1 MTKDLIGTLKRW
13 RENYYL
19 SQALSAAAKP
29 IHALCSSC
37 AQQIQTKI
45 RRNGASIRL
54 LNGKTMRVAKDCG
67 ISLASVLY
75 WQGLAGVEP
84 ETSRALRFFFERS
97 EVFVDVGANYGLY
110 SILGALWNPN
120 LRVVAFEP
128 LTPIYECLRK
138 NIAINHLEDRITC
151 ENLALSNRSGSATF
165 YLPPSEGKDL
175 ESTGTLAQNS
185 WQVRQRAQPLQVDA
199 VRLDDYESSH
209 PMRVDLIKIDVEDFE
224 ADVLRGMAGLIRRDR
239 PFIVCE
245 ILPRNREHKN
255 ERTRQALQAL
265 NYAAYWITP
274 SGYIRVT
281 RFDFERE
288 FTNFLLSPVSIPAEI
303 LSDPSALWQLKQQQI
318 HATVA

>member
-1 MTKDLIGTLKRW
+1 
-13 RENYYL
+13 
-19 SQALSAAAKP
+19 
-29 IHALCSSC
+29 
-37 AQQIQTKI
+37 
-45 RRNGASIRL
+45 
-54 LNGKTMRVAKDCG
+54 MRVAKDCG
-67 ISLASVLY
+67 ISLASMLY
-75 WQGLAGVEP
+75 WRGLAGVEP
-84 ETSRALRFFFERS
+84 ETSRALRFFFEHS
-97 EVFVDVGANYGLY
+97 EVFLDVGANYGLY

-128 LTPIYECLRK
+128 LTSIYECLQK
-138 NIAINHLEDRITC
+138 NVAINHLEDRVIC
-151 ENLALSNRSGSATF
+151 ENLALSDRSGSATF

-175 ESTGTLAQNS
+175 ESTGTLSQNS
-185 WQVRQRAQPLQVDA
+185 WQVRQHAQPLQVNA

-224 ADVLRGMAGLIRRDR
+224 ADVLHGMEGLIRRDR

-245 ILPRNREHKN
+245 ILPRNREHRN

-265 NYAAYWITP
+265 GYAAYWITP

-288 FTNFLLSPVSIPAEI
+288 FTNFLLSPVSIPGEV
-303 LSDPSALWQLKQQQI
+303 LTDPSALWQLKQQI

>member
-1 MTKDLIGTLKRW
+1 MTKGLIKTLKRW

-19 SQALSAAAKP
+19 SQILSSSAKP
-29 IHALCSSC
+29 VYALCSSVTR
-37 AQQIQTKI
+37 QIQTKI
-45 RRNGASIRL
+45 RRNGAAIRL
-54 LNGKTMRVAKDCG
+54 PNGKTMRVAKDAG
-67 ISLASVLY
+67 ISLASILY

-84 ETSRALRFFFERS
+84 ETSRTLSFFFERS

-110 SILGALWNPN
+110 SILAALWNPN
-120 LRVVAFEP
+120 LRIVAFEP
-128 LTPIYECLRK
+128 LNPIYECLRK
-138 NIAINHLEDRITC
+138 NVTINHLEDRVTC

-175 ESTGTLAQNS
+175 ESTGTLSQNS
-185 WQVRQRAQPLQVDA
+185 WQVRQHAKPLQVQA
-199 VRLDDYESSH
+199 IRFDDYESGH

-224 ADVLRGMAGLIRRDR
+224 ADVIQGMAGIIRRDR

-255 ERTRQALQAL
+255 ERTRQVLQAL
-265 NYAAYWITP
+265 DYAAYWITP

-288 FTNFLLSPVSIPAEI
+288 FTNFLLSPVSIPGEI
-303 LSDPSALWQLKQQQI
+303 LADPSPLWQLKQRQFR
-318 HATVA
+318 AVVA

>member
-1 MTKDLIGTLKRW
+1 MEKPCAWPRIAGSRWPRSFIGKGSPESNPRPH
-13 RENYYL
+13 EPC
-19 SQALSAAAKP
+19 A
-29 IHALCSSC
+29 SSSSG
-37 AQQIQTKI
+37 QK
-45 RRNGASIRL
+45 
-54 LNGKTMRVAKDCG
+54 
-67 ISLASVLY
+67 
-75 WQGLAGVEP
+75 
-84 ETSRALRFFFERS
+84 F
-97 EVFVDVGANYGLY
+97 FVDVGANYGLY

-185 WQVRQRAQPLQVDA
+185 WQVRQHAQALQVDA

-265 NYAAYWITP
+265 NYAAY
-274 SGYIRVT
+274 
-281 RFDFERE
+281 
-288 FTNFLLSPVSIPAEI
+288 
-303 LSDPSALWQLKQQQI
+303 
-318 HATVA
+318 